1 MQPWDVYCLLQGN
14 WSLKSLHPLLCPMS
28 VTYSPISPCV
38 DRKEYWSWD
47 KKKCLGRKWTELCEM
62 GKKLLPYW
70 KTKKSVIVTISSL
83 HMPYV
88 QSSTEYNCQYFQAIK
103 AIRNASFKEHFK
115 EMWSSLTRPINVWTS
130 FIAFRCSLLMAQ
142 FTVFLLRIAHA
153 LTCVL

>member
-1 MQPWDVYCLLQGN
+1 
-14 WSLKSLHPLLCPMS
+14 
-28 VTYSPISPCV
+28 
-38 DRKEYWSWD
+38 
-47 KKKCLGRKWTELCEM
+47 M

-70 KTKKSVIVTISSL
+70 KTKKSVIVTMSSL

-88 QSSTEYNCQYFQAIK
+88 QSSAEYNCQYFQAIK